1 MFEYIWTKKAF
12 EFYLKK
18 KKWKIPF
25 ICENNMILNDSVY
38 FIGRGMERSSAGN
51 KFSEQGM
58 DSSSREWCFD
68 KWKSSSESSGDMF
81 VSQVF
86 FSVICED
93 WLFRF
98 AVVFFFTG
106 WLETKELECFS

>member
-1 MFEYIWTKKAF
+1 
-12 EFYLKK
+12 
-18 KKWKIPF
+18 
-25 ICENNMILNDSVY
+25 MILSDSVY

-86 FSVICED
+86 FSVICEN
-93 WLFRF
+93 WLVRF
-98 AVVFFFTG
+98 AVIFFLQVDSRLKSWSASPKEPDRSDIFHWLLTLIFTLPARDG
-106 WLETKELECFS
+106 FFCI